1 MSYSQPS
8 QPLTQHTHQQHHPPV
23 VIAPVLPITAWAAAL
38 FLLLSLCR
46 FSPRGIFNPQN
57 EPDRDFPSMF
67 HPKSAA
73 RHRLKKAIQEQQQRQ
88 QQRERL
94 LSSSSSKGGEEGM
107 TMTTEVRVVEEGK
120 VGEMME

>member
-1 MSYSQPS
+1 
-8 QPLTQHTHQQHHPPV
+8 V
-23 VIAPVLPITAWAAAL
+23 VIAPVLPTTAWAAAL

-46 FSPRGIFNPQN
+46 FSPRGIFNPKN

-94 LSSSSSKGGEEGM
+94 LSSSSSKGGEAMTM

-120 VGEMME
+120 LGEMME